1 MSAADSSPVR
11 RLPRWVAAGVGLLV
25 AALGVVL
32 VLRPFRSLSVLVVL
46 VGVGLVLTGLATLG
60 HERAGERAATF
71 GIAGAWIL
79 AGVAVLAWPGI
90 TIRVLAVVAGT
101 VLVVAG
107 ALDVVAGVRGT
118 APDRMGTVLTGVASA
133 IWGVLA
139 LAWPDVTVL
148 VVAVVFGSRLVLF
161 GLRSAW
167 RAFRGPDGG
176 QGRGRDRPVGRL
188 RRAGH
193 LAVSA
198 LSLVLALV
206 LAGVSWWINAD
217 EPVLDAFYDTPDDV
231 PAEPGVLLRS
241 EPFTRAIPDG
251 ARAWRIL
258 YTTTGADGVPAVASG
273 IVVVPDAADAETDD
287 TAGDATD
294 ASAGEA
300 ADDAAPVIA
309 WAHGTT
315 GVARR
320 CAPSALADPWTSGAL
335 FALDR
340 VVDEGWALVAPDYP
354 GLGAEG
360 AHPYLVGEPA
370 GRSVLDAVRAAHQLD
385 DAELADE
392 TVVWGHSQG
401 GGAALWTGVL
411 APAYAPDVDILGVAA
426 LAPASDLIGL
436 MDEVGNV
443 PIGSMFAVYA
453 LRGYAN
459 GYDDVRVADYVRP
472 VGRTTFDR
480 AADRCLDAS
489 AIVSAVSAVTIGMDI
504 FVDDLTAGP
513 LAARLDQNVPR
524 AAIEAPLLI
533 AQGESDGLV
542 TPGVQAAFV
551 AARCA
556 AGHDVDYRTYPGLGH
571 VPLVAADS
579 PLIPELVEWSRDRL
593 AGVEP
598 TSTCPG

>member
-1 MSAADSSPVR
+1 MTAVDSSPVR
-11 RLPRWVAAGVGLLV
+11 RLPRWGAVGAGLVV

-32 VLRPFRSLSVLVVL
+32 VLRPFRSLSMLVVL
-46 VGVGLVLTGLATLG
+46 VSVGLILTGLATLA

-71 GIAGAWIL
+71 GIAGAWIV

-90 TIRVLAVVAGT
+90 TVRVLAVVAGIA
-101 VLVVAG
+101 LVVAG
-107 ALDVVAGVRGT
+107 AFDVVAGGRGT
-118 APDRMGTVLTGVASA
+118 AHDRIGTMLTGVASV

-139 LAWPDVTVL
+139 LTWPDVTVL
-148 VVAVVFGSRLVLF
+148 VVAVVFGSRLVLV

-176 QGRGRDRPVGRL
+176 HGPARDRPVGRL
-188 RRAGH
+188 RRAGN

-198 LSLVLALV
+198 LSLVLALA

-258 YTTTGADGVPAVASG
+258 YTTTGADGVPVVASG
-273 IVVVPDAADAETDD
+273 IVVVPDAPDPETD
-287 TAGDATD
+287 AP
-294 ASAGEA
+294 AGEA
-300 ADDAAPVIA
+300 TAATADDAAPVIA

-385 DAELADE
+385 GADLTEE

-411 APAYAPDVDILGVAA
+411 APSYAPDVDIVGVAA

-436 MDEVGNV
+436 MDNVGDV

-453 LRGYAN
+453 LQGYAN
-459 GYDDVRVADYVRP
+459 AYDDVRVADYVRP

-480 AADRCLDAS
+480 AAARCLDAS

-542 TPGVQAAFV
+542 TPGVQAAYV

-556 AGHDVDYRTYPGLGH
+556 AGHDVDYRTYRGLGH
-571 VPLVAADS
+571 VPLVEADS
-579 PLIPELVEWSRDRL
+579 PLIPELVEWTHDRL